1 MTPRAYASRYLPVK
15 VPTGQGSTP
24 VRIQRYRLGTPKP
37 AQQQLW
43 SALGDHFAGKKK
55 TPGYRLALT
64 VNDAPFPVESREKIR
79 MPAVRPFW
87 GKGSPE
93 DCQVVLQ
100 LASLLGLLGRQT
112 LQDWADENVGL
123 DCNGFVGNFLFRTR
137 PFRPWTADPGN
148 DGAGPSQTIDKL
160 FELAAGKDGKG
171 ALTDLD
177 DLDPTK
183 TYMVVRTDQS
193 GRVIPGPNPVGHVAL
208 TEPGQFQ
215 ASYTSMDLTR
225 SGSGMIGNPALRT
238 VESAGPTQGVGEN
251 WLVFLKPLQPKGV
264 FEVTRDNIRKVDR
277 VRLAPLPATVS

>member
-1 MTPRAYASRYLPVK
+1 MSPRAYAARYLPVQ
-15 VPTGQGSTP
+15 VPNGRGSVP
-24 VRIQRYRLGTPKP
+24 VSVRRYRLGTPKP

-43 SALGDHFAGKKK
+43 SALVDHFAAKRR
-55 TPGYRLALT
+55 TRGYRLVLT
-64 VNDAPFPVESREKIR
+64 VNDAPFPVESQEQIR

-100 LASLLGLLGRQT
+100 LAQLLGLLGRQS
-112 LQDWADENVGL
+112 LQDWADANIGL
-123 DCNGFVGNFLFRTR
+123 DCNGFAGNFLFRTR
-137 PFRPWTADPGN
+137 PARPWSANPGS

-160 FELAAGKDGKG
+160 FALAAGKDGKR
-171 ALTDLD
+171 AVTDLD
-177 DLDPTK
+177 QLDPK
-183 TYMVVRTDQS
+183 HVYMIVRTDPT
-193 GRVIPGPNPVGHVAL
+193 GRVMPGPNPVGHVAL

-225 SGSGMIGNPALRT
+225 AGSGMIGNPALRT

-251 WLVFLKPLQPKGV
+251 WLVFLKPLEPKGV

-277 VRLAPLPATVS
+277 VRLAPLSQAAS